1 MPQLD
6 RIHGAVTRALIAD
19 GWIITAEQKR
29 LRVAPRA
36 KTFGIVDVLAEQAIT
51 AERAGRKIA
60 VEVKSFLSDSPSTD
74 LMEAIGQYV
83 TYRSWFARVEPEREV
98 WLAVPTAALLNVFDD
113 VGATAVTDDVK
124 LQLLV
129 VDLVTERI
137 KEWRSSTT
145 RDQSL

>member
-6 RIHGAVTRALIAD
+6 RIHGTVKRALIAD

-29 LRVAPRA
+29 LRVAPHA
-36 KTFGIVDVLAEQAIT
+36 KTFGIVDLLAEQAIT

-83 TYRSWFARVEPEREV
+83 TYRSWFVRVEPDREV
-98 WLAVPTAALLNVFDD
+98 WLAVPTAALINVFDD
-113 VGATAVTDDVK
+113 AGAAAVVDDVDLK
-124 LQLLV
+124 LLV
-129 VDLVTERI
+129 IDLAAERVR
-137 KEWRSSTT
+137 EWRASNTT
-145 RDQSL
+145 AQ

>member
-6 RIHGAVTRALIAD
+6 RIHGAVKQALIAD

-36 KTFGIVDVLAEQAIT
+36 KTFGIVDLLAEQGIT

-83 TYRSWFARVEPEREV
+83 TYRSWFARVEPKREV
-98 WLAVPTAALLNVFDD
+98 WLAVPTAALTNVFDD
-113 VGATAVTDDVK
+113 AGAAAVVDDVELK
-124 LQLLV
+124 LLV
-129 VDLVTERI
+129 VDLVAERI
-137 KEWRSSTT
+137 REWRASTT
-145 RDQSL
+145 SDH

>member
-6 RIHGAVTRALIAD
+6 RIHDAVKRALIAD
-19 GWIITAEQKR
+19 GWTITAEQKR

-36 KTFGIVDVLAEQAIT
+36 KIFGIVDLLAEQAIT

-83 TYRSWFARVEPEREV
+83 TYRSWFARVEPDREV
-98 WLAVPTAALLNVFDD
+98 WLAVPTAARTNVFDD
-113 VGATAVTDDVK
+113 AGAAVVVTDVDLK
-124 LQLLV
+124 LLV
-129 VDLVTERI
+129 VDLVAERVR
-137 KEWRSSTT
+137 EWRTSTT
-145 RDQSL
+145 NDQ